1 VDFKAVA
8 AGIKKA
14 NTKMTWG
21 RLKDVKEGDR
31 IVEDE
36 RG

>member
-1 VDFKAVA
+1 MRQTNGEYKNDL
-8 AGIKKA
+8 
-14 NTKMTWG
+14 G